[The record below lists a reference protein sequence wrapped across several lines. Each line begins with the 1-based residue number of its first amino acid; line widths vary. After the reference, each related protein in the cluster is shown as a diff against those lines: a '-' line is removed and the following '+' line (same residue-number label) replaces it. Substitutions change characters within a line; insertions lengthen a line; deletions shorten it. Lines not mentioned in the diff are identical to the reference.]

1 MLMVVISAVGKER
14 PLHDGRMLM
23 AGPGEL
29 SADGVW
35 GLQRPFRIAGSA
47 ALICSLRSLDDSG
60 AAESYRQAA
69 TAISIHDA
77 FYSARNE
84 LLNQDP
90 AKKKVWSSFILIE

>member
-1 MLMVVISAVGKER
+1 MSRLDFIKLLVGIAMLMVVISAVGKVR
-14 PLHDGRMLM
+14 PTHDGRMLM

-29 SADGVW
+29 SAD
-35 GLQRPFRIAGSA
+35 
-47 ALICSLRSLDDSG
+47 
-60 AAESYRQAA
+60 
-69 TAISIHDA
+69 DA